1 MVGHRGWPTRF
12 PDNTLAGFQAASEV
26 ASLVELDVR
35 RSADGELVLSH
46 DPSIGGLVVAE
57 TGWPELRTIDVGDGH
72 RPIRLDDLMEH
83 LPELALDI
91 EIKNWPLQPGFEP
104 SGETALRVAGMARA
118 SDFLS
123 CFYWV
128 TMDQVADRFPSVR
141 TGLLVDEGGS
151 FQDAIA
157 HARARGHEIV
167 APHWSL
173 VDGPV
178 PDDLLISVWTMNDPA
193 RVISLA
199 EWGVDA
205 IITDDPGL
213 IAGALERISG
223 GNDVN

>member
-1 MVGHRGWPTRF
+1 
-12 PDNTLAGFQAASEV
+12 LAGFQAASEV

-57 TGWPELRTIDVGDGH
+57 TGWPELRVVDVGHGH
-72 RPIRLDDLMEH
+72 HPIRLDDLMEQV
-83 LPELALDI
+83 PELALDI

-104 SGETALRVAGMARA
+104 DGETALRVAGMARA

-128 TMDQVADRFPSVR
+128 TMDQVKARFPSVR
-141 TGLLVDEGGS
+141 TCLLVDEGGS
-151 FQDAIA
+151 FADAIA
-157 HARARGHEIV
+157 HARAMGHEIV

-173 VDGPV
+173 VGGPV
-178 PDDLLISVWTMNDPA
+178 PDDLLISVWTMNDPGL
-193 RVISLA
+193 VVSLA

-213 IAGALERISG
+213 IAGALERIG
-223 GNDVN
+223 GGDDVNRTSVE